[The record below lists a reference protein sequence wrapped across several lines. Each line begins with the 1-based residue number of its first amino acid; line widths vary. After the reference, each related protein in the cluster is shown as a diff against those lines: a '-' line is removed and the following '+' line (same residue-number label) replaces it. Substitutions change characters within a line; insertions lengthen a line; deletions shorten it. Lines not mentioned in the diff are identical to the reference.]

1 MRLIALCLLA
11 LVASTAA
18 FAQRTGPDAALWNAR
33 AAIGELGWRAPDDAY
48 AAIVEVHLRRARL
61 TGTTTTLMA
70 RRYSAAVRRPPRH
83 RRWVRE
89 LRVSA
94 SPPRSWPAQLDGA
107 WPRYSERLEH
117 VRTIAADVLRG
128 RREVACE
135 GAVHYGGAMDSV
147 PARHVEACAWPIG
160 RGEQR
165 FYRRANTANVALTAP
180 IVDQR
185 IARMGLRL

>member
-1 MRLIALCLLA
+1 MRPALVLLA
-11 LVASTAA
+11 ALAVAPVT
-18 FAQRTGPDAALWNAR
+18 AQRRGTDAALWNAR

-61 TGTTTTLMA
+61 TGTTTALMA
-70 RRYSAAVRRPPRH
+70 RRYSAAIRRPPRH

-107 WPRYSERLEH
+107 WPRYSERLER
-117 VRTIAADVLRG
+117 VRAIAADVLRG

-135 GAVHYGGAMDSV
+135 GAVHYGGAMDSA
-147 PARHVEACAWPIG
+147 PRGHVEACAWTIG

-165 FYRRANTANVALTAP
+165 FYRRADAANVALTAP

-185 IARMGLRL
+185 IAHGGLRL